1 MGRRP
6 QRPGSLCRKGSER
19 ASGREGRYGPGAG
32 MGSED
37 EVSQE
42 MRAVIADSRDG

>member
-1 MGRRP
+1 MARRP
-6 QRPGSLCRKGSER
+6 QRPGSLWRKGSER
-19 ASGREGRYGPGAG
+19 ASVQEGRCGHGAG

-42 MRAVIADSRDG
+42 VRAVIADSRDG